1 MPANLRAKI
10 VFAVLIG
17 ASGAA
22 LADKGFKIPDSDT
35 TVTAGGY
42 VKLDAIWSDHSAGV
56 GSVGD
61 QQLNINLVPVGPTA
75 GQHKNDQ
82 VTLHARQTRLWL
94 GTSTPTAY
102 GDLTTYVEGDFF
114 GADGNETATNSNGL
128 RIRHA
133 YGTLGNFLAG
143 QFWTNFFME
152 QAYAETLDFGG
163 PVGEI
168 FVRQAQVRWTEKLG
182 RGEWSVS
189 AENPE
194 SLFAIPGSATP
205 FRSDSDHAPDL
216 TGRLKFGLGRGTYS
230 LGLLARNIHID
241 SAAAPAA
248 TDGKWG
254 GALAFAGIV
263 PTLGRDDLRFDLN
276 LGNAIGRYQV
286 PGFLPDGY
294 LDANGAVHLARQ
306 QSGFFAYRHFW
317 SPTLRST
324 LEVSA
329 TSSNPPPG
337 TFNGINQSDRS
348 QHLNLI
354 WSPLPSVN
362 FGGELLHAERTVVGG
377 ADGSLNRLQF
387 SAQYIF

>member
-1 MPANLRAKI
+1 MPANLRSKI
-10 VFAVLIG
+10 VFALLIG

-22 LADKGFKIPDSDT
+22 FADKGFKIPDSDT

-42 VKLDAIWSDHSAGV
+42 VKLDALWSDHSAGV

-94 GTSTPTAY
+94 GTSTPTPY

-114 GADGNETATNSNGL
+114 GADGNETATNSNGF

-152 QAYAETLDFGG
+152 QAYPETLDFGG
-163 PVGEI
+163 AVGEI
-168 FVRQAQVRWTEKLG
+168 FVRQAQVRWTEKLA

-216 TGRLKFGLGRGTYS
+216 TGRLKLGIGRATYS
-230 LGLLARNIHID
+230 LGALARNIHID

-248 TDGKWG
+248 TGGKWG

-263 PTLGRDDLRFDLN
+263 PTIGRDDLRFDLN

-306 QSGFFAYRHFW
+306 QSGFVAYRHYW

-329 TSSNPPPG
+329 TSSNPPSG

-362 FGGELLHAERTVVGG
+362 FGGELLHASRTVVGG
-377 ADGSLNRLQF
+377 AQGDLNRLQF